1 MGKKWF
7 TTNRMTLTFVLLGA
21 IIFLF
26 IIVPLIKMI
35 VASDPKLL
43 LNTLLDSE
51 VLGSIWLTLY
61 DALIATTIG
70 CILGV
75 PLAYLLAWVE
85 FLLSDKGMAIMEAN
99 GQRPIKPAVT
109 NDESK
114 LPEQLKKYIK

>member
-61 DALIATTIG
+61 AALIATTIG

>member
-61 DALIATTIG
+61 AALIATTIG

-85 FLLSDKGMAIMEAN
+85 FLLSDKGMASMEAN
-99 GQRPIKPAVT
+99 VQRPIKPAVT

>member
-61 DALIATTIG
+61 AALIATTIG

-75 PLAYLLAWVE
+75 PLAYLLARVE

-99 GQRPIKPAVT
+99 GQRSIKGV
-109 NDESK
+109 S
-114 LPEQLKKYIK
+114 

>member
-114 LPEQLKKYIK
+114 LPEQLKKCIK

>member
-1 MGKKWF
+1 LP
-7 TTNRMTLTFVLLGA
+7 LT
-21 IIFLF
+21 
-26 IIVPLIKMI
+26 PNYCLI
-35 VASDPKLL
+35 PP
-43 LNTLLDSE
+43 LDSE

-61 DALIATTIG
+61 AALIATTIG

-75 PLAYLLAWVE
+75 PLAYLLARVE

-99 GQRPIKPAVT
+99 RQRPIKPAVT